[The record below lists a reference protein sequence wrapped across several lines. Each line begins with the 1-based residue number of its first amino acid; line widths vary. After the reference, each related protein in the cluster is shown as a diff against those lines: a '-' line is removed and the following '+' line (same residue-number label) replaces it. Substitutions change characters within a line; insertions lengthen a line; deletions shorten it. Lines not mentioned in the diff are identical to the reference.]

1 MNDRDHVQSVAKC
14 FAILGHLASPDSPF
28 TLDDLT
34 RRTGFNKTTCFR
46 FLKTLRQL
54 GLVEQNMDQKTYH
67 LGPAMAA
74 LGLKALKGL
83 NLRQAAL
90 PVMQALR
97 DETEETVNLSLLS
110 GTEIIF
116 VERVMSDYLV
126 NVNINIGDRL
136 PVYCASMGKVILA
149 FMAEPHADAILA
161 QLDFK
166 SRTERTIVSAA
177 AFKTELAEIKKRG
190 YALNNEEL
198 EKGLRAVAAPI
209 IGYTGEAFAA
219 INIAWTT
226 ARHPSRR
233 TFTDFAAKVVRA
245 AEQISLAMGF
255 MRPDHS
261 LRGGFSAAARRRHP
275 FNEPADGS

>member
-1 MNDRDHVQSVAKC
+1 MPVKDRDHVQSIAKC
-14 FAILGHLASPDSPF
+14 FTLLGHLAAPDSAL

-34 RRTGFNKTTCFR
+34 RKTRYHKTTCFR
-46 FLKTLRQL
+46 FLKTMRQL
-54 GLVEQNMDQKTYH
+54 GLVEQNMDEKTYH
-67 LGPAMAA
+67 LGPAIAA

-97 DETEETVNLSLLS
+97 DETQETVNLSLLS

-116 VERVMSDYLV
+116 VERIMSDYLV
-126 NVNINIGDRL
+126 NANINVGDRL

-149 FMAEPHADAILA
+149 FMPEWQVDAILA
-161 QLDFK
+161 QLDFR

-177 AFKTELAEIKKRG
+177 AFKKELAEIKKRG

-198 EKGLRAVAAPI
+198 ERGLRAVAAPI

-226 ARHPSRR
+226 ARRPFRR

-245 AEQISLAMGF
+245 AEQISLAMGHI
-255 MRPDHS
+255 RQS
-261 LRGGFSAAARRRHP
+261 
-275 FNEPADGS
+275 